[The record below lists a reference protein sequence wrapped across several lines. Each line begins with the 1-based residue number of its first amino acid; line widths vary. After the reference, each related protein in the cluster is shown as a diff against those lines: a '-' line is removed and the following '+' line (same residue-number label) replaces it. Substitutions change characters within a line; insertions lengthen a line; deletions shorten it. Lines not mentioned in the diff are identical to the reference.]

1 MGVPQP
7 DGPSVVTADAARWR
21 IVIADQLPEAGWE
34 ILRAEPG
41 LALAGPIADRAE
53 LLAALAGADALIL
66 RAATRVDAE
75 LLDAAP
81 RLRVI
86 GRAGASLDG
95 IDLDVCTER
104 GILVQSVPYANVDAV
119 AELTF
124 GLLLAAARGIPQGYA
139 ALRRGEFPRHEML
152 GFQLSGKQLGLVGFG
167 RLGRAVALRARA
179 FGMQVLVYDPY
190 VDLSF
195 AHEQGVEVLG
205 LDELLAR
212 SDVLSLN
219 TVLTEQ
225 TRHLIDAA
233 ALARMKPSA
242 TIVNCTH
249 AGLIDETAL
258 LAALD
263 AGQLAWAALDT
274 LQQEPPPADHPLLAH
289 PRVVALPHLNQNTVE
304 SQADTG
310 RSIARDLLDA
320 LAGRDFRSVANL
332 PFADET
338 PYSEAEPYLRLA
350 EKLGRLQGQL
360 AEGWIQ
366 RLEVEVLGEQ
376 PGRHVRAIAACLL
389 AGMLRPASDQRVNW
403 ISAPSLAAAQ
413 GIQTAQARDLVQ
425 LGDYPNLLACRLS
438 WEGGSRT
445 VAGALFANGEARLVQ
460 YEGFRIDAHPEGP
473 VLIIENDDRS
483 GVIGRVG
490 TLLGEAGVNIAS
502 WRYGRQRIGGR
513 ALSFINLDQALP
525 AALLDRLCAAP
536 EIHRARQLRL

>member
-1 MGVPQP
+1 MNVG
-7 DGPSVVTADAARWR
+7 DAGSLRWR
-21 IVIADQLPEAGWE
+21 ILIADHLPEAGWE
-34 ILRAEPG
+34 VLRAEPG
-41 LALAGPIADRAE
+41 IEAIGPIADRAT
-53 LLAALAGADALIL
+53 LLAALPEADALIL
-66 RAATRVDAE
+66 RAATQVDAE

-95 IDLDVCTER
+95 IDLDACTER

-139 ALRRGEFPRHEML
+139 ALRRGEFPRHTML
-152 GFQLSGKQLGLVGFG
+152 GFQLHGKQLGLIGFG
-167 RLGRAVALRARA
+167 RLGRAVAERARA
-179 FGMQVLVYDPY
+179 FGMPVLVYDPY

-195 AHEQGVEVLG
+195 AQEQGVEVLG
-205 LDELLAR
+205 LGELLNRA
-212 SDVLSLN
+212 DVLSLN

-225 TRHLIDAA
+225 THHMIDGE
-233 ALARMKPSA
+233 ALARMKPGA
-242 TIVNCTH
+242 TLVNCTH
-249 AGLIDETAL
+249 AGLIDEVAL

-263 AGQLAWAALDT
+263 SGRLAWAALDT
-274 LQQEPPPADHPLLAH
+274 LQQEPPAPDHPLLAH

-310 RSIARDLLDA
+310 RTIARDVLDA
-320 LAGRDFRSVANL
+320 LSGRDYRAAANL
-332 PFADET
+332 PFAADA
-338 PYSEAEPYLRLA
+338 PYPEAAPYLRLA

-360 AEGWIQ
+360 ADGWIE

-376 PGRHVRAIAACLL
+376 PSRHVRAIAACLL
-389 AGMLRPASDQRVNW
+389 AGMLRPASGRRVNW
-403 ISAPSLAAAQ
+403 ISAPPLARSQ

-473 VLIIENDDRS
+473 VLIIENDDRA

-490 TLLGEAGVNIAS
+490 MLLGEAGVNIAS

-525 AALLDRLCAAP
+525 EALLDRLRASP